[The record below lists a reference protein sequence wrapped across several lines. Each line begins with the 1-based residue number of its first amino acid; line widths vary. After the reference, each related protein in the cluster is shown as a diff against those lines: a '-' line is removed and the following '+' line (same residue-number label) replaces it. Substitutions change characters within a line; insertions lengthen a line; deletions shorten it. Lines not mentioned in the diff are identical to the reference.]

1 MTKRF
6 VLRFCF
12 ILIAS
17 FALFHVG
24 TSITHKSQDGT
35 EEWGYVQVRP
45 KAHMF
50 WWLYRSP
57 SRVDAGSKPWP
68 TILWLQ
74 GGPGGSGTGFG
85 NFLEIG
91 PLNLNLKTRNS
102 TWLQKA
108 DLLFVDNPVGTGYS
122 YVESGGEFSKGDVE
136 AAIDMTTLLAEV
148 SKNNTVGLRNAPLY
162 IFAESYGG
170 KFAVTLALSLLR
182 AIQAGNLTL
191 NLRGVALGNS
201 WMSPEDYTYSWGPLL
216 KDLSRIDDVTLQ
228 ASNRL
233 ALKIKQQIKNKLYEN
248 ATILWSDLEELII
261 TKSNHV
267 DFYNFMLDL
276 EMDSLASTT
285 ITTTTTTSVES
296 NRIDSFEVKKNSRY
310 LSSHI
315 YKPGS
320 GGGLEA
326 LMNGPIKQKLTII
339 PPNVTWGGQSDS
351 VFQFF
356 IGDFMKPRIMEIDE
370 LLAKGIN
377 VTIYNGQVDLIC
389 STKGTEAWINKL
401 KWKGL
406 KTFIN
411 KERTTLFCGNE
422 KQTKGFTKSHQNLHF
437 YWILGAGH
445 FVPVDQPCVTLN
457 MVDAITQSPAS

>member
-6 VLRFCF
+6 VLRRCF
-12 ILIAS
+12 ILFAS
-17 FALFHVG
+17 FALFDVR
-24 TSITHKSQDGT
+24 TSITHKSEDGT

-57 SRVDAGSKPWP
+57 SRVDAGSKAWP

-91 PLNLNLKTRNS
+91 PLNLNLKPRNS

-122 YVESGGEFSKGDVE
+122 YVESGGEFAKGDVE

-233 ALKIKQQIKNKLYEN
+233 ALKIQQQLKNKLYEN
-248 ATILWSDLEELII
+248 ATVSWSDLEELII
-261 TKSNHV
+261 TNSNKL

-276 EMDSLASTT
+276 EMDS
-285 ITTTTTTSVES
+285 
-296 NRIDSFEVKKNSRY
+296 
-310 LSSHI
+310 I

-326 LMNGPIKQKLTII
+326 LMNGPIKQKLAII

-356 IGDFMKPRIMEIDE
+356 IGDFMKPRIMEVDE

-389 STKGTEAWINKL
+389 STRGTEAWINKL

-411 KERTTLFCGNE
+411 KERTTLFCGNQ

-457 MVDAITQSPAS
+457 MVEAITQSPAS